1 MPRTQEASW
10 KNNKQSQ
17 SNSDQ
22 FFAFF
27 RSMAIAKSEYQES
40 LDIMLLGR
48 RRGITEN
55 GRRGSFPI
63 VSSLSLYRKLY
74 FLFVLNYSCL
84 ECKDSAPTNKQKRFS
99 SIAFR
104 TDVIFE
110 SPTKLFDWWIFAI
123 TPPHPKGTHRS
134 STVEGVLPPFP
145 LPEQAFNSIVELYCR
160 FGRNQ
165 RDVNKNAR
173 IPLGSVVRS

>member
-84 ECKDSAPTNKQKRFS
+84 ECKDSAPTNKQKRFY
-99 SIAFR
+99 SIALR

-123 TPPHPKGTHRS
+123 KIPPPPTPKARTDPARWRVSYPRFRCQNRHSIQSWS
-134 STVEGVLPPFP
+134 STTKSTV
-145 LPEQAFNSIVELYCR
+145 SI
-160 FGRNQ
+160 F
-165 RDVNKNAR
+165 
-173 IPLGSVVRS
+173 

>member
-22 FFAFF
+22 FFVFF

-110 SPTKLFDWWIFAI
+110 SPTKLFDW
-123 TPPHPKGTHRS
+123 P
-134 STVEGVLPPFP
+134 
-145 LPEQAFNSIVELYCR
+145 FNSIVELYNEEYR
-160 FGRNQ
+160 QYLLDFRYD
-165 RDVNKNAR
+165 RT
-173 IPLGSVVRS
+173 VRSCVIKSC